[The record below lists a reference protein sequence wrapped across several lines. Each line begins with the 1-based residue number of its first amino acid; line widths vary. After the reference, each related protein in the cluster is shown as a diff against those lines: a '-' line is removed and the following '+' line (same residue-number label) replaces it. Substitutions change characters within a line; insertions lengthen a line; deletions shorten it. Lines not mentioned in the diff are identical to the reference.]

1 MPEEEKEEK
10 DKKTIKIAVSASE
23 NDMESNIDARFG
35 RCPYFMIVEIKD
47 NKMKHTKAI
56 KNTAAQQAGGAGTS
70 AAKLVADQD
79 VKAVIGSN
87 FGPRAFDVFNQLDI
101 NVYQTEGKIKD
112 AVKKYIK
119 GELKEIS
126 SPTGPQHMGIGGAGQ
141 GQNMG
146 RGLSARGMS
155 QGQGLGKGAGQGL
168 GRQQQ
173 NTGKETLDRCVC
185 TKCNYS
191 MPAPKGIDC
200 SQVKCPQCGAPM
212 RTGGTGVSP
221 VNVKK

>member
-1 MPEEEKEEK
+1 MPEEEKEK

-47 NKMKHTKAI
+47 NEMKNAKAI
-56 KNTAAQQAGGAGTS
+56 KNTAAAQSGGAGIS

-79 VKAVIGSN
+79 TKAVIGSN

-101 NVYQTEGKIKD
+101 KIYQAEGKIKD

-119 GELKEIS
+119 GKLEEIS
-126 SPTGPQHMGIGGAGQ
+126 TPTGPQHMGIGGAGQ

-146 RGLSARGMS
+146 KGLSDRGMN
-155 QGQGLGKGAGQGL
+155 QRQGLGRGAGQGL

-185 TKCNYS
+185 TKCSYS
-191 MPAPKGIDC
+191 MPAPKGVDC

-212 RTGGTGVSP
+212 RTGGTKVSP
-221 VNVKK
+221 VEFKK